1 MWLQSSCFP
10 FCIRK
15 FLLTH
20 PVWDVTVERRKKFC
34 ETRFLLTHPVWDVTK
49 FQNFLD
55 RIAYN
60 FYSHIPCG
68 MWPSNLWAS
77 HFVLISTHTSR
88 VGCDNSCLSL
98 NAIDGISTHTSR
110 VGCDPLRRLN
120 LQSHTYFYSH
130 IPCGMW
136 RISGRVLIALLN
148 FYSHIPCGMW
158 LTHSCIITTYT
169 NFYSHIPCG
178 MWLNQ
183 MLQSEHRSKFL
194 LTHPVWDVTIFSI
207 SLHLPI
213 KFLLTHPVW
222 DVT

>member
-1 MWLQSSCFP
+1 MTFYRIVRAKS
-10 FCIRK
+10 

-77 HFVLISTHTSR
+77 HFVLISIHTSR

-158 LTHSCIITTYT
+158 PT
-169 NFYSHIPCG
+169 NVS
-178 MWLNQ
+178 
-183 MLQSEHRSKFL
+183 SEMFGISFL
-194 LTHPVWDVTIFSI
+194 LTHPVWDVTAVLSIRNNPFIRISTHTSRVGCDFSRPFT
-207 SLHLPI
+207 S
-213 KFLLTHPVW
+213 
-222 DVT
+222 